1 MLPAG
6 PHFVKNAAATATR
19 PVRARRMRLA
29 ALFVL
34 AAHALLLGLLWD
46 RQPPPVQRPAMVQV
60 SVLAPATAAAQK
72 RSGHPQAALETPA
85 MQRTAPPSAAKQSA
99 RPIQPADHAASQPA
113 ATQSRPPAPALAAQ
127 PPQLTAPAASA
138 ANAANIVQPPGQAAA
153 GTDKPAPAQ
162 TLNAAAGRI
171 EPPDSTAGYLDNP
184 APPYPPVS
192 RRLGEQGLVLL
203 RVWVEADGRPGK
215 VELKR
220 SSGHERL
227 DRAAMQVVQRWSF
240 APGKRGGWPEA
251 MWAEVPLQFVLE

>member
-1 MLPAG
+1 
-6 PHFVKNAAATATR
+6 
-19 PVRARRMRLA
+19 MRLA

-46 RQPPPVQRPAMVQV
+46 RQPPPMQRPAMVRV

-85 MQRTAPPSAAKQSA
+85 MQRTAPPSAAKQGA

-113 ATQSRPPAPALAAQ
+113 ATPSRPPAPALAAQ

-138 ANAANIVQPPGQAAA
+138 AAAAADAADAANAANAANIVQPPGQAAA
-153 GTDKPAPAQ
+153 GAYKPAPAQ
-162 TLNAAAGRI
+162 THNAAAGRI

-227 DRAAMQVVQRWSF
+227 DRAAMQVVQRWRF